1 MLDRIVRSLSITML
15 ALIVFLAAAAVSVSA
30 ATKLTLWAWANQ
42 EVMEQFASIAEWY
55 QAENPDV
62 EIEIAHI
69 AGSQLQYTE
78 RFYLV
83 SAGGAAPDVA
93 WIEGSTVKQ
102 LAAQGL
108 LQDVTEALE
117 DIRFTPGETYEMIF
131 AGRMYAAPYHCTSRG
146 LLKRIDLLEQAG
158 LDPHFEDLS
167 LDDLWSWNKKI
178 SVISPDGRYT
188 RAGFIPWAGNW
199 YARGWI
205 WAFGGELVD
214 ESGPILRPTAD
225 LPNNIMAYEWL
236 DEWAQH

>member
-158 LDPHFEDLS
+158 PIRTS
-167 LDDLWSWNKKI
+167 RSSWMICGRGTKNKRHLA
-178 SVISPDGRYT
+178 GRALHSGRIYT
-188 RAGFIPWAGNW
+188 LGRELH
-199 YARGWI
+199 ARG
-205 WAFGGELVD
+205 
-214 ESGPILRPTAD
+214 
-225 LPNNIMAYEWL
+225 
-236 DEWAQH
+236 